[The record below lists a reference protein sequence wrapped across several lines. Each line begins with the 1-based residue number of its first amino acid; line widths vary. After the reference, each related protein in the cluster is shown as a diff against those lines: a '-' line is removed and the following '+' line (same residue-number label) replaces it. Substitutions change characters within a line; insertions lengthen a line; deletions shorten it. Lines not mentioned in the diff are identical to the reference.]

1 MDQPETTPQD
11 HARPW
16 LGEGNEPQGMNGTVL
31 GGKGAFAL
39 FVSDVP
45 WWLVFHH
52 QPQGV
57 VVVAGDLIH
66 FPLVWEQLRTAS
78 LSTLGPGR
86 IPMAQTLFG
95 ASRTVPSPVL
105 VEILM
110 AGHHD

>member
-1 MDQPETTPQD
+1 
-11 HARPW
+11 
-16 LGEGNEPQGMNGTVL
+16 
-31 GGKGAFAL
+31 
-39 FVSDVP
+39 
-45 WWLVFHH
+45 
-52 QPQGV
+52 
-57 VVVAGDLIH
+57 
-66 FPLVWEQLRTAS
+66 LRTAS